1 MLGKK
6 FWAHAAILGANI
18 IYGLNY
24 SIAKDVMP
32 EFIQPFGFIFCR
44 VSGALLLFW
53 MFAQFAEKEKV
64 SERDLALMAVC
75 GAFGVPSNQLMF
87 FYGLNLTSPINAA
100 IILTCN
106 PILVL
111 LISAVVIRE
120 RITSRKIIGIG
131 LGLTGAV
138 GLILFKGLSALSS
151 DGFIGDLFVFLNA
164 TSYAI
169 YLVLVKPLMQKYKP
183 MTVIKWVFLFGFIY
197 VLPFGWTQFQEIEWA
212 TFTTN
217 IWWAF
222 GFVVVGT
229 TFLAYLFNIFGLKE
243 LSPSVVS
250 IYIYSQPLIASI
262 MAIALQKDEL
272 SMEKILAALL
282 IFSGVYLVST
292 KKTIK
297 KIA

>member
-1 MLGKK
+1 MGKK

-32 EFIQPFGFIFCR
+32 EFIQPFGFVFCR

-75 GAFGVPSNQLMF
+75 GAFGVASNQLMF
-87 FYGLNLTSPINAA
+87 FYGLSLTSPINAA

-111 LISAVVIRE
+111 LISALVIRE

-138 GLILFKGLSALSS
+138 GLILFKGISALSS

-164 TSYAI
+164 TSYAT

-197 VLPFGWTQFQEIEWA
+197 VLPFGWNQIHEIEWV

-222 GFVVVGT
+222 AFVVVGT
-229 TFLAYLFNIFGLKE
+229 TFLTYLFNMFGLKE

-250 IYIYSQPLIASI
+250 IYIYSQPLIASL

-272 SMEKILAALL
+272 SFEKILAALF
-282 IFSGVYLVST
+282 IFSGVYLAST
-292 KKTIK
+292 KKSVK